1 MDYAITHA
9 PRNNDNTSVTQWFAK
24 GLKARVLMMRGQ
36 GNDYADAGNIARE
49 IIEQGPFHLEENVMD
64 IFQSKGLQ
72 SQEVI
77 FGIVPKDNQGGV
89 LNHYYNAASNATLW
103 MPTDNLLTLFDNDP
117 RFNKLIEQKQTT
129 TYKLGPNWTVI
140 IEVVTT
146 NTICKHTGP
155 GNNKKSTV
163 EESQY
168 QMRLTE
174 MYLLLAESMTRTGN
188 LQGAKDL
195 LKTVLQHAGYTDFS
209 MVDNATSEHDVLQQ
223 IFNETI
229 RNLFCESGR
238 ELDIMMRFPSDI
250 VTAFN
255 PEYEKTQFSVC
266 AIPQGEFDHNSAL
279 TAEDQNPGY
288 EVQ

>member
-1 MDYAITHA
+1 M
-9 PRNNDNTSVTQWFAK
+9 
-24 GLKARVLMMRGQ
+24 
-36 GNDYADAGNIARE
+36 
-49 IIEQGPFHLEENVMD
+49 
-64 IFQSKGLQ
+64 
-72 SQEVI
+72 
-77 FGIVPKDNQGGV
+77 
-89 LNHYYNAASNATLW
+89 
-103 MPTDNLLTLFDNDP
+103 
-117 RFNKLIEQKQTT
+117 
-129 TYKLGPNWTVI
+129 
-140 IEVVTT
+140 
-146 NTICKHTGP
+146 
-155 GNNKKSTV
+155 
-163 EESQY
+163 
-168 QMRLTE
+168 
-174 MYLLLAESMTRTGN
+174 
-188 LQGAKDL
+188 
-195 LKTVLQHAGYTDFS
+195 LQHAGYTDFS